1 MPTPFTAKQGQYLA
15 FIYYY
20 SKIHGIAPAEADLR
34 RFFRVTP
41 PVVHQMIKML
51 HASVRPVAV
60 VMLHKDVEDPP
71 KMLLVQDPQPVEN
84 GCKWVSRASPKSRRE
99 TLPDGISRSQSHRW
113 QTVAT
118 VPAPISL
125 NDVRPIRLSAS
136 QSLSVAPSTAPRRG
150 LARPLNLLRAEG
162 TFLHGASSFSLGF

>member
-1 MPTPFTAKQGQYLA
+1 VNHGAETMAVSSDTSLAPLRQRRTCRAGRREGQR
-15 FIYYY
+15 
-20 SKIHGIAPAEADLR
+20 S
-34 RFFRVTP
+34 
-41 PVVHQMIKML
+41 M
-51 HASVRPVAV
+51 RPVAV

-71 KMLLVQDPQPVEN
+71 KMLIVQDPQPVEN

-99 TLPDGISRSQSHRW
+99 TLPDGISRSQWHRW
-113 QTVAT
+113 QTVAV